1 MLPLLI
7 GAGILVAVLALKGS
21 SGGGGGNTR
30 CGDTMP
36 AGTAEIFDKGMS
48 LPQPSG
54 DDIPKAKI
62 IVATFDAQGYHKAAN
77 CLRVHFG
84 L

>member
-21 SGGGGGNTR
+21 SGGGGNTR
-30 CGDTMP
+30 CGDTMSVS
-36 AGTAEIFDKGMS
+36 AAEIFDKGMS
-48 LPQPSG
+48 LPHPDG